1 MIRFLQKDSRLTKSI
16 FVVIISV
23 ACITM
28 VITLVPGVFNDQ
40 TASADTYATI
50 GRGGFLG
57 RFLPAVDEVSTSDV
71 QQVAARMLQ
80 RQGYPDALLPL
91 MMPRVGQGMIQQH
104 IELLEA
110 KRLGLSATDDDVRR
124 FLHTGMWGQA
134 LFPGGNYIG
143 DAQYAEFVSQQFNLT
158 RDKFENEIKKEI
170 EENRLRALITGGVTI
185 SDQEVKDSYRQQ
197 ATKIKFD
204 YAVLSADDLQKQI
217 NPSDADLETFFKQNA
232 ARYATAIPEARKIQY
247 IAFTEANLPQG
258 APQVTDAEIQQYYS
272 QHQKDYQVDDEVKVR
287 HILIKVDG
295 NDPKADAA
303 AKAKA
308 QDVLDQLHKGGNFAD
323 LAKKYS
329 DDPGSKEQGGELG
342 FLKHGATV
350 PEFDQAAFS
359 LQPGQ
364 TSGLV
369 RSKYGYHI
377 IQVEEKQTA
386 HTRPLSEVKGA
397 IQAILTRQKEGQLE
411 QAFAQQLVGEAQKS
425 GLAATATA
433 HHLQLVTTDF
443 LSQAAVVPGLPDG
456 SKLLAQAFSA
466 KKDAPPQVATTGEG
480 YAVFQVTDI
489 QAAHAPTFADY
500 KSHILDDYREQQ
512 LPQLL
517 AKKINELADKAK
529 AENDL
534 AKAAKEVGA
543 TVKSSDLVGRDAQVP
558 DVGSLASSAPQ
569 LFDLNV
575 GQFSGPIN
583 TGRTGFVAKL
593 TEKQEPTSDEI
604 AKNFDQTRE
613 TLLDQRREEMFEVF
627 ITSLQQQYEKEGR
640 IRMNRKAQGQSPFGG
655 GRSPI

>member
-1 MIRFLQKDSRLTKSI
+1 MIRFLQKDSRVTKGI

-28 VITLVPGVFNDQ
+28 VITLVPGVFDQ

-50 GRGGFLG
+50 GRGGPLG
-57 RFLPAVDEVSTSDV
+57 RFLPVVDDISTADV
-71 QQVAARMLQ
+71 QLTAARMLQ
-80 RQGYPDALLPL
+80 RQGLPEAYAPL
-91 MMPRVGQGMIQQH
+91 MMPRVAQGLIQQH

-110 KRLGLSATDDDVRR
+110 KHLGLSATDDDVRR
-124 FLHTGMWGQA
+124 FLHSGAFGQV

-143 DAQYAEFVSQQFNLT
+143 DAQYAEFVSQQFNMT
-158 RDKFENEIKKEI
+158 REKFEDEVKKEI
-170 EENRLRALITGGVTI
+170 EENRLRALITGGATI
-185 SDQEVKDSYRQQ
+185 SDQEVRDNYRQQ

-204 YAVLSADDLQKQI
+204 YAVLSSDDLQKQI
-217 NPSDADLETFFKQNA
+217 NPTDAQLEDFFKKSA
-232 ARYATAIPEARKIQY
+232 ARYANAVPEARKIQY
-247 IAFTEANLPQG
+247 IAFTDTNLPQG
-258 APQVTDAEIQQYYS
+258 APQVTDAEIQQYYN
-272 QHQKDYQVDDEVKVR
+272 QHLKDYQIDDQVKVR

-308 QDVLDQLHKGGNFAD
+308 QDVLDQLHHGGNFAD

-386 HTRPLSEVKGA
+386 HTRPLSEVKA
-397 IQAILTRQKEGQLE
+397 DIQATLTRQKEGQQE
-411 QAFAQQLVGEAQKS
+411 QAFAQQIATEAQRT
-425 GLAATATA
+425 GFAATAAA
-433 HHLQLVTTDF
+433 HHLQVVTTDF
-443 LSQAAVVPGLPDG
+443 LSQASVVPGLPDG
-456 SKLLAQAFSA
+456 SKLLAQAFAA
-466 KKDAPPQVATTGEG
+466 KKGDAPQVSSTGEG

-517 AKKINELADKAK
+517 ATKINELAMKAK

-558 DVGSLASSAPQ
+558 DIGALASAAPQ

-575 GQFSGPIN
+575 GQLSGPIN
-583 TGRTGFVAKL
+583 TGRTGIVAKL
-593 TEKQEPTSDEI
+593 VDKQEPTGDDI

-613 TLLDQRREEMFEVF
+613 AQLEQRREEAFAVF
-627 ITSLQQQYEKEGR
+627 ITTLQEKYEKEGR
-640 IRMNRKAQGQSPFGG
+640 IRMNRKAQGSSPFGG

>member
-1 MIRFLQKDSRLTKSI
+1 MIRFLQKDSRVTKGI

-28 VITLVPGVFNDQ
+28 VITLVPGVFDQ

-50 GRGGFLG
+50 GRGGPLG
-57 RFLPAVDEVSTSDV
+57 RFLPVVDDISTADV
-71 QQVAARMLQ
+71 QLTAARMLQ
-80 RQGYPDALLPL
+80 RQGLPEAYAPL
-91 MMPRVGQGMIQQH
+91 MMPRVAQGLIQQH

-124 FLHTGMWGQA
+124 FLHSGAFGQV

-143 DAQYAEFVSQQFNLT
+143 DAQHAEFVSQQFNMT
-158 RDKFENEIKKEI
+158 REKFEDEVKKEI

-185 SDQEVKDSYRQQ
+185 SDQEVRDNYRQQ

-204 YAVLSADDLQKQI
+204 YAVLSSDDLQKQI
-217 NPSDADLETFFKQNA
+217 NPTDAQLEDFFKKSA
-232 ARYATAIPEARKIQY
+232 ARYANAVPEARKIQY
-247 IAFTEANLPQG
+247 IAFTDTNLPQG
-258 APQVTDAEIQQYYS
+258 APQVTDAEIQQYYN
-272 QHQKDYQVDDEVKVR
+272 QHLKDYQIDDQVKVR

-308 QDVLDQLHKGGNFAD
+308 QDVLDQLHHGGNFAD

-386 HTRPLSEVKGA
+386 HTRPLSEVKA
-397 IQAILTRQKEGQLE
+397 DIQATLTRQKEGQQE
-411 QAFAQQLVGEAQKS
+411 QAFAQQIATEAQRT
-425 GLAATATA
+425 GFAATAAA
-433 HHLQLVTTDF
+433 HHLQVVTTDF
-443 LSQAAVVPGLPDG
+443 LSQASVVPGLPDG
-456 SKLLAQAFSA
+456 SKLLAQAFAA
-466 KKDAPPQVATTGEG
+466 KKGDAPQVSSTGEG

-517 AKKINELADKAK
+517 ATKINELAMKAK

-558 DVGSLASSAPQ
+558 DIGALASAAPQ

-575 GQFSGPIN
+575 GQLSGPIN
-583 TGRTGFVAKL
+583 TGRTGIVAKL
-593 TEKQEPTSDEI
+593 VDKQEPTGDDI

-613 TLLDQRREEMFEVF
+613 AQLEQRREEAFAVF
-627 ITSLQQQYEKEGR
+627 ITTLQEKYEKEGR
-640 IRMNRKAQGQSPFGG
+640 IRMNRKAQGSSPFGG

>member
-1 MIRFLQKDSRLTKSI
+1 
-16 FVVIISV
+16 
-23 ACITM
+23 
-28 VITLVPGVFNDQ
+28 VPGVFDQ

-50 GRGGFLG
+50 GRGGPLG
-57 RFLPAVDEVSTSDV
+57 RFLPVVDDISTADV
-71 QQVAARMLQ
+71 QLTAARMLQ
-80 RQGYPDALLPL
+80 RQGLPEAYAPL
-91 MMPRVGQGMIQQH
+91 MMPRVAQGLIQQH

-124 FLHTGMWGQA
+124 FLHSGAFGQV

-143 DAQYAEFVSQQFNLT
+143 DAQYAEFVSQQFNMT
-158 RDKFENEIKKEI
+158 REKFEDEVKKEI

-185 SDQEVKDSYRQQ
+185 SDQEVRDNYRQQ

-204 YAVLSADDLQKQI
+204 YAVLSSDDLQKQI
-217 NPSDADLETFFKQNA
+217 NPTDAQLEDFFKKSA
-232 ARYATAIPEARKIQY
+232 ARYANAVPEARKIQY
-247 IAFTEANLPQG
+247 IAFTDTNLPQG
-258 APQVTDAEIQQYYS
+258 APQVTDAEIQQYYN
-272 QHQKDYQVDDEVKVR
+272 QHLKDYQIDDQVKVR

-308 QDVLDQLHKGGNFAD
+308 QDVLDQLHHGGNFAD

-386 HTRPLSEVKGA
+386 HTRPLSEVKA
-397 IQAILTRQKEGQLE
+397 DIQATLTRQKEGQQE
-411 QAFAQQLVGEAQKS
+411 QAFAQQIATEAQRT
-425 GLAATATA
+425 GFAATAAA
-433 HHLQLVTTDF
+433 HHLQVVTTDF
-443 LSQAAVVPGLPDG
+443 LSQASVVPGLPDG
-456 SKLLAQAFSA
+456 SKLLAQAFAA
-466 KKDAPPQVATTGEG
+466 KKGDAPQVSSTGEG

-517 AKKINELADKAK
+517 ATKINELAMKAK

-558 DVGSLASSAPQ
+558 DIGALASAAPQ

-575 GQFSGPIN
+575 GQLSGPIN
-583 TGRTGFVAKL
+583 TGRTGIVAKL
-593 TEKQEPTSDEI
+593 VDKQEPTGDDI

-613 TLLDQRREEMFEVF
+613 AQLEQRREEAFAVF
-627 ITSLQQQYEKEGR
+627 ITTLQEKYEKEGR
-640 IRMNRKAQGQSPFGG
+640 IRMNRKAQGSSPFGG

>member
-1 MIRFLQKDSRLTKSI
+1 MIRFLQKDSRFTKGI

-28 VITLVPGVFNDQ
+28 VITLVPGVFDQ

-50 GRGGFLG
+50 GRGGPLG
-57 RFLPAVDEVSTSDV
+57 RFLPAVDDISTADV
-71 QQVAARMLQ
+71 QLTAARMLQ
-80 RQGYPDALLPL
+80 RQGLPEAYAPL
-91 MMPRVGQGMIQQH
+91 MMPRVAQGLIQQH

-110 KRLGLSATDDDVRR
+110 KHLGLSATDDDVRR
-124 FLHTGMWGQA
+124 FLHSGAFGQV

-143 DAQYAEFVSQQFNLT
+143 DAQYAEFVSQQFNMT
-158 RDKFENEIKKEI
+158 REKFEDEVKKEI
-170 EENRLRALITGGVTI
+170 EENRLRALITGGATI
-185 SDQEVKDSYRQQ
+185 SDQEVRDNYRQQ

-204 YAVLSADDLQKQI
+204 YAVLSSDDLQKQI
-217 NPSDADLETFFKQNA
+217 NPTDAQLEDFFKKSA
-232 ARYATAIPEARKIQY
+232 ARYANAVPEARKIQY
-247 IAFTEANLPQG
+247 IAFTDTNLPQG
-258 APQVTDAEIQQYYS
+258 APQVTDAEIQQYYN
-272 QHQKDYQVDDEVKVR
+272 QHLKDYQIDDQVKVR

-308 QDVLDQLHKGGNFAD
+308 QDVLDQLHHGGNFAD

-386 HTRPLSEVKGA
+386 HTRPLSEVKA
-397 IQAILTRQKEGQLE
+397 DIQATLTRQKEGQQE
-411 QAFAQQLVGEAQKS
+411 QAFAQQLATEAQKT
-425 GLAATATA
+425 GFAATAAA
-433 HHLQLVTTDF
+433 HHLEVVTTDF
-443 LSQAAVVPGLPDG
+443 LSQASVVPGLPDG
-456 SKLLAQAFSA
+456 SKLLAQAFAA
-466 KKDAPPQVATTGEG
+466 KKGDAPQVSSTGEG

-517 AKKINELADKAK
+517 ATKINELAMKAK

-558 DVGSLASSAPQ
+558 DIGALASAAPQ

-575 GQFSGPIN
+575 GQLSGPIN
-583 TGRTGFVAKL
+583 TGRTGIVAKL
-593 TEKQEPTSDEI
+593 VDKQEPTGDDV

-613 TLLDQRREEMFEVF
+613 AQLEQRREEAFAVF
-627 ITSLQQQYEKEGR
+627 ITTLQEKYEKEGR
-640 IRMNRKAQGQSPFGG
+640 IRMNRKAQGSSPFGG

>member
-1 MIRFLQKDSRLTKSI
+1 
-16 FVVIISV
+16 VVDDIS
-23 ACITM
+23 
-28 VITLVPGVFNDQ
+28 
-40 TASADTYATI
+40 TA
-50 GRGGFLG
+50 
-57 RFLPAVDEVSTSDV
+57 DV
-71 QQVAARMLQ
+71 QLTAARMLQ
-80 RQGYPDALLPL
+80 RQGLPEAYAPL
-91 MMPRVGQGMIQQH
+91 MMPRVAQGLIQQH

-124 FLHTGMWGQA
+124 FLHSGAFGQV

-143 DAQYAEFVSQQFNLT
+143 DAQYAEFVSQQFNMT
-158 RDKFENEIKKEI
+158 REKFEDEVKKEI

-185 SDQEVKDSYRQQ
+185 SDQEVRDNYRQQ

-204 YAVLSADDLQKQI
+204 YAVLSSDDLQKQI
-217 NPSDADLETFFKQNA
+217 NPTDAQLEDFFKKSA
-232 ARYATAIPEARKIQY
+232 ARYANAVPEARKIQY
-247 IAFTEANLPQG
+247 IAFTDTNLPQG
-258 APQVTDAEIQQYYS
+258 APQVTDAEIQQYYN
-272 QHQKDYQVDDEVKVR
+272 QHLKDYQIDDQVKVR

-308 QDVLDQLHKGGNFAD
+308 QDVLDQLHHGGNFAD

-386 HTRPLSEVKGA
+386 HTRPLSEVKA
-397 IQAILTRQKEGQLE
+397 DIQATLTRQKEGQQE
-411 QAFAQQLVGEAQKS
+411 QAFAQQIATEAQRT
-425 GLAATATA
+425 GFAATAAA
-433 HHLQLVTTDF
+433 HHLQVVTTDF
-443 LSQAAVVPGLPDG
+443 LSQASVVPGLPDG
-456 SKLLAQAFSA
+456 SKLLAQAFAA
-466 KKDAPPQVATTGEG
+466 KKGDAPQVSSTGEG

-517 AKKINELADKAK
+517 ATKINELAMKAK

-558 DVGSLASSAPQ
+558 DIGALASAAPQ

-575 GQFSGPIN
+575 GQLSGPIN
-583 TGRTGFVAKL
+583 TGRTGIVAKL
-593 TEKQEPTSDEI
+593 VDKQEPTGDDI

-613 TLLDQRREEMFEVF
+613 AQLEQRREEAFAVF
-627 ITSLQQQYEKEGR
+627 ITTLQEKYEKEGR
-640 IRMNRKAQGQSPFGG
+640 IRMNRKAQGSSPFGG